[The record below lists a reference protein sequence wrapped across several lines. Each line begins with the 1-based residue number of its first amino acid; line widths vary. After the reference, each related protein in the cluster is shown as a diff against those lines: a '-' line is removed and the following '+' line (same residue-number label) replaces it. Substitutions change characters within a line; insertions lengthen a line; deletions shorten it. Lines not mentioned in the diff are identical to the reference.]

1 MHQSFLLSMLTAL
14 GLVLTVNSS
23 AAVPAATSNGLA
35 TLNQLMSSQ
44 GVVQQIDVRD
54 SRHCHERRRV
64 CRNVTLNSGKKVRRC
79 TTRRAFCHGAARTY
93 SAPRGSH

>member
-1 MHQSFLLSMLTAL
+1 MQRSILLSTFTAL
-14 GLVLTVNSS
+14 GLVLAVNSS
-23 AAVPAATSNGLA
+23 AAAPTASSNSLA
-35 TLNQLMSSQ
+35 TLNQLISSK
-44 GVVQQIDVRD
+44 GIVQQIDVRS

>member
-1 MHQSFLLSMLTAL
+1 MQRSFLLSTFTAL
-14 GLVLTVNSS
+14 GLVLAVNSS
-23 AAVPAATSNGLA
+23 AAAPTASSNGLA
-35 TLNQLMSSQ
+35 TLNQLISSK
-44 GVVQQIDVRD
+44 GVVQQIDVRN